1 MSKVVVKKALSGLL
15 RFTLNISGSISG
27 SIYYCDFGSLWLT
40 LALSG
45 SFWLT
50 LAVSEALIGS
60 QGPCWARCVVTGIS
74 LSSPD
79 QEEEKDDTD
88 DGSDE
93 ICDDGD
99 DAGRRIILFPPLIF
113 GCGKLQD
120 DKEGKCLLSP
130 SGDLGIGLVWDNHPH
145 RSFLVPLLK
154 SSSNWTKSSMMGP
167 QLFLGWYQM
176 ILDVQTRFRLGSD

>member
-1 MSKVVVKKALSGLL
+1 MAHIVALS
-15 RFTLNISGSISG
+15 
-27 SIYYCDFGSLWLT
+27 DSLWLS
-40 LALSG
+40 LAHSRSFWITPTQSG
-45 SFWLT
+45 SLR
-50 LAVSEALIGS
+50 LSRALISS

-130 SGDLGIGLVWDNHPH
+130 SGDLGIGLV
-145 RSFLVPLLK
+145 
-154 SSSNWTKSSMMGP
+154 
-167 QLFLGWYQM
+167 
-176 ILDVQTRFRLGSD
+176 

>member
-27 SIYYCDFGSLWLT
+27 SIYHCDFGSLWLT

-145 RSFLVPLLK
+145 PTGPDHPLF
-154 SSSNWTKSSMMGP
+154 GP
-167 QLFLGWYQM
+167 TVEILFKLN
-176 ILDVQTRFRLGSD
+176 

>member
-1 MSKVVVKKALSGLL
+1 M
-15 RFTLNISGSISG
+15 
-27 SIYYCDFGSLWLT
+27 
-40 LALSG
+40 
-45 SFWLT
+45 
-50 LAVSEALIGS
+50 SEALIGS

-113 GCGKLQD
+113 GLWKAA
-120 DKEGKCLLSP
+120 
-130 SGDLGIGLVWDNHPH
+130 
-145 RSFLVPLLK
+145 R
-154 SSSNWTKSSMMGP
+154 
-167 QLFLGWYQM
+167 
-176 ILDVQTRFRLGSD
+176 